1 MTLKAAA
8 LTCLGMLCLATTA
21 SAQDANP
28 LTAALKA
35 QHDLIKGNIVKAAAK
50 MDEADYAF
58 SPTPEV
64 RTLGRLFG
72 HIANANYMIC
82 AAAAGEKS
90 PSTSN
95 VEQTATSKADLA
107 KALDASFAYCDSVYA
122 KMTDTAGTEKVKF
135 FLGEQPKLA
144 VLAFNNAHNMEHY
157 GNVVTY
163 MRIKGVVPPS
173 SEGR

>member
-1 MTLKAAA
+1 MKATMFVFVA
-8 LTCLGMLCLATTA
+8 LCISAGVAQ
-21 SAQDANP
+21 AQDANP
-28 LTAALKA
+28 MTAATKA

-50 MDEADYAF
+50 MPEADYAF
-58 SPTPEV
+58 APTPEV
-64 RTLGRLFG
+64 RSLGRLIG
-72 HIANANYMIC
+72 HVANANYMIC
-82 AAAAGEKS
+82 SAAAGEKN

-95 VEQTATSKADLA
+95 IEQTATTKADLT
-107 KALDASFAYCDSVYA
+107 KALDDAFAYCDGVYA
-122 KMTDTAGTEKVKF
+122 KLTDAAGMAKVKY

-157 GNVVTY
+157 GNLVTY

>member
-1 MTLKAAA
+1 MTFKSAA
-8 LTCLGMLCLATTA
+8 LTCLGLLCCATA
-21 SAQDANP
+21 AHAQDANP
-28 LTAALKA
+28 MTAAIKA
-35 QHDLIKGNIVKAAAK
+35 QHDLIKSNVVKAAAK
-50 MDEADYAF
+50 MDEDTYSFA
-58 SPTPEV
+58 PTPEV
-64 RTLGRLFG
+64 RTLARLFG

-82 AAAAGEKS
+82 SAAAGEKN
-90 PSTSN
+90 PSTAN
-95 VEQTATSKADLA
+95 VEQTATTKADIA
-107 KALDASFAYCDSVYA
+107 KALEASFAYCDGVYA
-122 KMTDTAGTEKVKF
+122 KLTDAAGAEKVKF

>member
-1 MTLKAAA
+1 MIRLAGLAMTAV
-8 LTCLGMLCLATTA
+8 LATA
-21 SAQDANP
+21 GSAAAQDANP
-28 LTAALKA
+28 LTTALRA

-50 MDEADYAF
+50 VDEGDYVF
-58 SPTPEV
+58 KPTPEV
-64 RTLGRLFG
+64 RDFAGLLG

-82 AAAAGEKS
+82 AAAAGDKNPSPGDAEK
-90 PSTSN
+90 
-95 VEQTATSKADLA
+95 TARDKASLA
-107 KALDASFAYCDSVYA
+107 KALDASFAYCDGVFA
-122 KMTDTAGTEKVKF
+122 KMNDTTGLEKVKY

-163 MRIKGVVPPS
+163 MRMKGLVPPS

>member
-1 MTLKAAA
+1 MLKSVAGA
-8 LTCLGMLCLATTA
+8 CLGLVVAVGA
-21 SAQDANP
+21 AHAQDANP
-28 LTAALKA
+28 MTTALKS
-35 QHDLIKGNIVKAAAK
+35 QHDLIKGNVTKAAAK
-50 MDEADYAF
+50 MAEADYGF

-64 RTLGRLFG
+64 RSLGRIIG

-82 AAAAGEKS
+82 SAAAGEKS

-95 VEQTATSKADLA
+95 VEESAKTKADLT
-107 KALDASFAYCDSVYA
+107 KALDASFAYCDGVYA
-122 KMTDTAGTEKVKF
+122 KMTDSAGTAKVKF

-157 GNVVTY
+157 GNLVTY

>member
-1 MTLKAAA
+1 MTLKSAA
-8 LTCLGMLCLATTA
+8 LACLALLCTVA
-21 SAQDANP
+21 VAHAQDANP
-28 LTAALKA
+28 LTAATRA
-35 QHDLIKGNIVKAAAK
+35 QHNLIKGNIVKAAAK
-50 MDEADYAF
+50 MPEADYAF
-58 SPTPEV
+58 APTPEV

-95 VEQTATSKADLA
+95 IEQTATTKAA
-107 KALDASFAYCDSVYA
+107 ITSALDAAFAYCDGVYD
-122 KMTDTAGTEKVKF
+122 KMTDTTGIEKVKY

-163 MRIKGVVPPS
+163 MRLKGVVPPS